1 MSAPAVDVADVFKV
15 HTTPEGA
22 SSAALQGLALRVDD
36 GEIVT
41 VLGPSGSGKTSLL
54 RILAG
59 FDRPSTGK
67 AVVYGLD
74 LGRASRRRLSSYRA
88 STVGYIDQ
96 HYALALTPELSAVNA
111 VELPLALRG
120 IAPSTRRDRAHEL
133 LERVGLEHKAG
144 GRPAELSGGEQ
155 QRVAICAALA
165 ARPRLVL
172 ADEPTGELDSDSAAL
187 VYGVLRELVRE
198 QASTLVL
205 VSHDPASTAFAD
217 RTIRIRD
224 GRVSEE
230 AASADG
236 GDEVLVVGRGGW
248 VRVPEP
254 LLRGAG
260 IASHAR
266 ASAENGR
273 VVLTPTS
280 GEPAQESPAARSVR
294 RSSVPAA
301 GEVSLLD
308 VVMEYGVGETA
319 TRVLD
324 GLTTDFAPR
333 RYHAVTGP
341 SGSGKTTLLNLIAG
355 LEAPT
360 SGEIVVLGEPL
371 SGLDRE
377 DRARLRRD
385 RVAVVSQQLSLPPF
399 LTVRETVDLGLALR
413 GRRSAGVDEAIA
425 AVGLAERAQHRVAA
439 LSAGEQVRV
448 AIARAIA
455 AESPVL
461 LADEPTAR
469 LDQANSL
476 LLAELLRALAESGLI
491 VICATH
497 DPLLIEHAHREL
509 ALAPLGAEPRPARS
523 EHRLESG

>member
-1 MSAPAVDVADVFKV
+1 VDVFKV
-15 HTTPEGA
+15 HTTREGA

-74 LGRASRRRLSSYRA
+74 LARASRRLLSGYRA

-96 HYALALTPELSAVNA
+96 HYARALTPELSAVDA

-120 IAPSTRRDRAHEL
+120 VAPSARRDRAQEL
-133 LERVGLEHKAG
+133 LGRVGLEHKAG
-144 GRPAELSGGEQ
+144 ARPAELSGGEQ
-155 QRVAICAALA
+155 QRVAICSALA

-172 ADEPTGELDSDSAAL
+172 ADEPTGELDKDNAEL
-187 VYGVLRELVRE
+187 VYGLLRELVHE
-198 QASTLVL
+198 QRSTLVL

-217 RTIRIRD
+217 RAVRIRD

-236 GDEVLVVGRGGW
+236 ADEVLVVGRGGW
-248 VRVPEP
+248 LRVPEQ

-266 ASAENGR
+266 ASAENGK

-280 GEPAQESPAARSVR
+280 AEPYAQESPAPRSIVPSSVR
-294 RSSVPAA
+294 AA
-301 GEVSLLD
+301 GEVSVED
-308 VVMEYGVGETA
+308 VVMQYGLGETA
-319 TRVLD
+319 ARVLD
-324 GLTTDFAPR
+324 GLSANFAPG

-360 SGEIVVLGEPL
+360 AGEIVVLGERL

-377 DRARLRRD
+377 QRARLRRD
-385 RVAVVSQQLSLPPF
+385 RIAVVGQELSLPPF

-413 GRRSAGVDEAIA
+413 GRRSAGADQAIA
-425 AVGLAERAQHRVAA
+425 VVELAERAGHRVAA

-455 AESPVL
+455 SESLVL

-497 DPLLIEHAHREL
+497 DPLLIEHSHREL
-509 ALAPLGAEPRPARS
+509 ALAPLQAEPRAARS
-523 EHRLESG
+523 AHRLES